1 MAMRRLASG
10 LEAELID
17 VARELA
23 DVARA
28 ATVDLFR
35 SSAMSTENKASDG
48 WDPVTAADRNAELAM
63 REVVAKR
70 RPDDGVFGEEFESFA
85 GTTGLSW
92 VLDPIDGTR
101 SFVSGAPV
109 WGVLICVS
117 DQDGPLYGI
126 IEQPYIGE
134 RFEGGFGAAMMRGPR
149 GYRRLQV
156 RSTARVEDSILFT
169 TLPEIGSEAERLAF
183 ERLSGMTL
191 LTRYGLDCYGYA
203 LVALGQIDLV
213 VEAGLKPFDIHAPIA
228 VVRAA
233 GGVVTDWAGGP
244 AHKADR
250 IVAAA
255 TAELHATA
263 LQALDWRG

>member
-1 MAMRRLASG
+1 MAMRRLESG
-10 LEAELID
+10 LEAELTD

-35 SSAMSTENKASDG
+35 SGKLGAENKADDG
-48 WDPVTAADRNAELAM
+48 WDPVTAADRGAELAM
-63 REVVAKR
+63 REVLAKR
-70 RPDDGVFGEEFESFA
+70 RPDDGVLGEEFASFT
-85 GTTGLSW
+85 GTSGLCW

-117 DQDGPLYGI
+117 DQEGPLYGI

-149 GYRRLQV
+149 GYRRL
-156 RSTARVEDSILFT
+156 RARGTTRVENSILFT
-169 TLPEIGSEAERLAF
+169 TLPEIGTEAERLAF
-183 ERLSGMTL
+183 EQLSKMAL

-203 LVALGQIDLV
+203 LIALGQIDLV
-213 VEAGLKPFDIHAPIA
+213 VEAGLKPYDIHAPIA
-228 VVRAA
+228 VVRAS
-233 GGVVTDWAGGP
+233 GGIVTDWTGGP
-244 AHKADR
+244 AHTADR

-263 LQALDWRG
+263 LRALDWNG